1 MLVLTMEQRAQFH
14 GDNLTATQTPEN
26 SVSRELLGEVGNIM
40 SQHGLPEPLHAL
52 GALHYLGEIVYA
64 QAYTLGFKDGF
75 LVLAFV
81 FLLALIP
88 AWTMRIKKTTEI

>member
-1 MLVLTMEQRAQFH
+1 MGLCLR
-14 GDNLTATQTPEN
+14 GGG
-26 SVSRELLGEVGNIM
+26 RELLGAVGNLM
-40 SQHGLPEPLHAL
+40 SQHGLPESLHTP
-52 GALHYLGEIVYA
+52 GALHYLGEIVFA

-88 AWTMRIKKTTEI
+88 AWTMRVKKTTEI